1 MRHPTRIS
9 VTHINESTSVRDDI
23 TVAREDYSPSE
34 ISGDSGNII
43 VLTDNPIDASKT
55 ISVRINDELIDE
67 SNYSVNHYE
76 GTITLNSM
84 TGITQ
89 DSVSLDYYYL
99 TSLPTEHSIKG
110 QSLQSY
116 NQDQIEF
123 RSLPIKYNGISQIT
137 VYIPDE
143 TILEKDRD
151 YTVTYLNDGMDFT
164 DIQVEFILGD
174 TLF

>member
-1 MRHPTRIS
+1 MHNETVLASNETPYSIS

-89 DSVSLDYYYL
+89 DSVSLDYD
-99 TSLPTEHSIKG
+99 LP
-110 QSLQSY
+110 
-116 NQDQIEF
+116 D
-123 RSLPIKYNGISQIT
+123 
-137 VYIPDE
+137 
-143 TILEKDRD
+143 
-151 YTVTYLNDGMDFT
+151 
-164 DIQVEFILGD
+164 
-174 TLF
+174 